1 MCHWKVTPLTS
12 NSLQYFIDTARKF
25 AMGIV
30 YNISPTLHENLQWD
44 SDATDRTVY
53 DISLTLH
60 ENVPWERDAI
70 DLEEFIIFH

>member
-1 MCHWKVTPLTS
+1 
-12 NSLQYFIDTARKF
+12 
-25 AMGIV
+25 MGIV
-30 YNISPTLHENLQWD
+30 YNISPTLHENLQWE